1 MENANDKISIVDTHE
16 AYAGWTK
23 MLIATVR
30 LPDGHTLKREIE
42 DHGEAVCVLP
52 YNPVRKTAVLVR
64 QWRAPVLYAAE
75 GRSRSKPSPAASKT
89 NRPTCA
95 HREAMEEA
103 LLKLDSLE
111 HVFTAWTM
119 PGLSTE
125 LMHFYLASLF
135 RRGAA
140 GNARRCGRGRRYRR
154 CRVCACRPGADGR
167 CQCAARHQD
176 AACCCRPCG
185 CAGPIC
191 SDRFMSH

>member
-1 MENANDKISIVDTHE
+1 MENANDTIAIVDTHE

-52 YNPVRKTAVLVR
+52 FNPARKTAVLVR
-64 QWRAPVLYAAE
+64 QWRAPVLYARNEQQSLEAVAGGIE
-75 GRSRSKPSPAASKT
+75 DEPPE
-89 NRPTCA
+89 TCA

-111 HVFTAWTM
+111 HIFTAWTM

-125 LMHFYLASLF
+125 LMHFYLGVYSGEARPEMRGGVDEDEDTVAVEIALSSLAKMADDNALPDTKTLLLLQTLRL
-135 RRGAA
+135 RR
-140 GNARRCGRGRRYRR
+140 
-154 CRVCACRPGADGR
+154 PDL
-167 CQCAARHQD
+167 
-176 AACCCRPCG
+176 
-185 CAGPIC
+185 
-191 SDRFMSH
+191 F